1 MNHKK
6 TEARLICE
14 RECAKKNNL
23 PIKDFTL
30 GRKIYNQF
38 KNSFKSE
45 KQAYDLVR
53 TVRGHKGSR
62 LRPHATQPQPLNYD
76 SKNSPKSYKDS
87 LNSPAKVLVLDIETA
102 PLKGYFWQL
111 WKQNIQINQI
121 TNDWFIFTW
130 AAKWLFEDKVYS
142 GKLTGKEAIKQDDKR
157 IMKGIWAML
166 NEADIVITHNGK
178 KFDMPKL
185 NTRFLLNGLTPP
197 LPYQQIDTCDSAR
210 KMLAF
215 SSNKQEF
222 ISIAFGSPRK
232 LETGG
237 FELWDSCYKGDEKA
251 IAKMEEY
258 NIGDIISLELNY
270 LKLRPYIMPHPNM
283 GLFIMDGL
291 QRCPSCGSDDLQD
304 CGKDYRTTVAV
315 YELKKC
321 NCCGASSRV
330 RKQKGTPKEK
340 HGILSSSPR

>member
-1 MNHKK
+1 MNNQKS
-6 TEARLICE
+6 EQRIICE
-14 RECAKKNNL
+14 RECAKKENL
-23 PIKDFTL
+23 PLKDFTL
-30 GRKIYNQF
+30 GKKIYNQF
-38 KNSFKSE
+38 KKSFKNE
-45 KQAYDLVR
+45 RLAYDLVR
-53 TVRGHKGSR
+53 TIRGHRGNRIRKY
-62 LRPHATQPQPLNYD
+62 ATQPKPLNYD
-76 SKNSPKSYKDS
+76 SKNSAKSFNES

-130 AAKWLFEDKVYS
+130 AAKWLFEDKIYS
-142 GKLTGKEAIKQDDKR
+142 GKVTGKEAIKQDDKR

-185 NTRFLLNGLTPP
+185 NTRFLLNGMPPP
-197 LPYQQIDTCDSAR
+197 LPYQQIDTFDSAK

-222 ISIAFGSPRK
+222 ISISLGSPRK
-232 LETGG
+232 LDTGG
-237 FELWDSCYKGDEKA
+237 FELWDSCYKGDDKA
-251 IAKMEEY
+251 LSKMEEY

-291 QRCPSCGSDDLQD
+291 QRCPSCGSGHLSD
-304 CGKDYRTTVAV
+304 CGKDYYTTVAV

-321 NCCGASSRV
+321 DDCGANSRV
-330 RKQKGTPKEK
+330 RKSKHAVNEK
-340 HGILSSSPR
+340 RGILSSSPR

>member
-121 TNDWFIFTW
+121 TNDWFIFTFGN
-130 AAKWLFEDKVYS
+130 LFWY
-142 GKLTGKEAIKQDDKR
+142 
-157 IMKGIWAML
+157 
-166 NEADIVITHNGK
+166 
-178 KFDMPKL
+178 
-185 NTRFLLNGLTPP
+185 
-197 LPYQQIDTCDSAR
+197 
-210 KMLAF
+210 
-215 SSNKQEF
+215 F
-222 ISIAFGSPRK
+222 IYF
-232 LETGG
+232 
-237 FELWDSCYKGDEKA
+237 
-251 IAKMEEY
+251 M
-258 NIGDIISLELNY
+258 
-270 LKLRPYIMPHPNM
+270 
-283 GLFIMDGL
+283 
-291 QRCPSCGSDDLQD
+291 
-304 CGKDYRTTVAV
+304 
-315 YELKKC
+315 
-321 NCCGASSRV
+321 
-330 RKQKGTPKEK
+330 
-340 HGILSSSPR
+340 